1 MNELLQIFM
10 PALIAL
16 FCTCWIYPYIL
27 KVAKIK
33 NIVDNPDAR
42 KLQRIPIPVLGGFTV
57 VFGIL
62 TGIMSANLFGNF
74 NGIFPIFSA
83 IIFILIVGLIDDI
96 ISLFSKSKVCHRNHT
111 GPVSDIHHEMSIK
124 RLSRIMGAGYDSQ
137 LHFHSPDHLRLRGY
151 YQRHQSHRWCRWVFF
166 GIQHRQLYPV
176 RCNVLYAGQYQN
188 GDTGRNCRFF
198 ALSILPA

>member
-62 TGIMSANLFGNF
+62 TGIECESIRQFQRHIPHILGNHLHSDRWAYRRH
-74 NGIFPIFSA
+74 N
-83 IIFILIVGLIDDI
+83 III
-96 ISLFSKSKVCHRNHT
+96 SKSKVCHRNHT

>member
-83 IIFILIVGLIDDI
+83 IIFMNLLVVLCWYCAYKFGLSINMQLYIVIALGVLFTFILYPIV
-96 ISLFSKSKVCHRNHT
+96 
-111 GPVSDIHHEMSIK
+111 
-124 RLSRIMGAGYDSQ
+124 DSQ
-137 LHFHSPDHLRLRGY
+137 TGKNTAISRFLRRIGSL
-151 YQRHQSHRWCRWVFF
+151 SHKSRSKFWISMQKIVDISVVKQ
-166 GIQHRQLYPV
+166 IQEPQ
-176 RCNVLYAGQYQN
+176 
-188 GDTGRNCRFF
+188 D
-198 ALSILPA
+198 

>member
-96 ISLFSKSKVCHRNHT
+96 ISLSPKVRFVIEIIQVLYLIYTTKCQLNDFL
-111 GPVSDIHHEMSIK
+111 G
-124 RLSRIMGAGYDSQ
+124 LWGAGYDSQ

>member
-96 ISLFSKSKVCHRNHT
+96 ISLSPKVRFVIEIILVLYLIYTTKCQLN
-111 GPVSDIHHEMSIK
+111 D
-124 RLSRIMGAGYDSQ
+124 LGAGYDSQ

>member
-96 ISLFSKSKVCHRNHT
+96 IL
-111 GPVSDIHHEMSIK
+111 I
-124 RLSRIMGAGYDSQ
+124 
-137 LHFHSPDHLRLRGY
+137 RLRD
-151 YQRHQSHRWCRWVFF
+151 
-166 GIQHRQLYPV
+166 I
-176 RCNVLYAGQYQN
+176 A
-188 GDTGRNCRFF
+188 
-198 ALSILPA
+198 